1 MVNISSS
8 ISSASA
14 NLTDKK
20 AYKIGNICFI
30 TVVGTASSP
39 IAAYGEVL
47 KLNGFTFKMPQYFK
61 SDAGKDFVA
70 YASNSSISTRIS
82 ISTGENVSFSTILL
96 LN

>member
-1 MVNISSS
+1 MVDISSS

-14 NLTDKK
+14 NLTEKQ

-39 IAAYGEVL
+39 IDAYGEVL
-47 KLNGFTFKMPQYFK
+47 NLNGFTFKMHQYFK

-70 YASNSSISTRIS
+70 YASNSNILTRVS
-82 ISTGENVSFSTILL
+82 ISTGENVSFSMILL